1 MSVTTDT
8 SDSTDTTDTTGTT
21 GTTGSRELPSSPVA
35 LRERDRPPRRRG
47 LGLALAVIGSAQ
59 LMIVLDGTIVNI
71 ALPHIQTDLGFS
83 AANLSW
89 VVNAYALALGS
100 LLLLGGR
107 LGDLLGRRRMFVTG
121 VLLFAAASLAGGLA
135 ANEGMLIASRIV
147 QGAAAAIASP
157 AALALITT
165 TFPAG
170 KERNRAMGV
179 YAAMSGVGAAVG
191 LILGGALT
199 EHDWR
204 WTFFINVPIG
214 LLVAAL
220 APRVLVESDRSEGSF
235 DVAGAVTGTVGLVG
249 IVYGLTHA
257 ADPSGG
263 WGSSMTLTSLG
274 LGVALL
280 AAFVV
285 VERRSA
291 HALLPIRILADR
303 TRGVSLFVMLLVGAG
318 MFAMF
323 YFLGL
328 YLQQVLGYG
337 PLQAGFAFLPFSAA
351 MVLGAG
357 AASALASRIDPRWIS
372 GPGAL
377 IAATGMWGF
386 THLTVDSTYAANL
399 LPWIV
404 VLAVGLGLTFV
415 PLTLTAVAGVREE
428 DSGAGSAALNTAQQ
442 IGGAIGLAALTTV
455 FTHAFAE
462 RMTALAGSVQAQAT
476 SGALTADQ
484 AKAALV
490 HAQLVAQTDGSTRGF
505 LVGAVMILVG
515 AVLVLTLLRVKHET
529 LAARE
534 DAAGPH
540 LG

>member
-1 MSVTTDT
+1 MSTVADLTVTPEPEDV
-8 SDSTDTTDTTGTT
+8 S
-21 GTTGSRELPSSPVA
+21 
-35 LRERDRPPRRRG
+35 ERPRRRG
-47 LGLALAVIGSAQ
+47 LGLALAIIGGAQ

-71 ALPHIQTDLGFS
+71 ALPHIQTALGFS
-83 AANLSW
+83 ESNLSW

-107 LGDLLGRRRMFVTG
+107 LGDLLGRRKMFVTG

-135 ANEGMLIASRIV
+135 VNEGMLITSRIV
-147 QGAAAAIASP
+147 QGMGAALASP

-170 KERNRAMGV
+170 KDRNRAMGV

-199 EHDWR
+199 EYDWR

-214 LLVAAL
+214 LLVAFL

-235 DVAGAVTGTVGLVG
+235 DLVGAVTGTLGLVG

-257 ADPSGG
+257 ASPTGG
-263 WGSSMTLTSLG
+263 WTSPITVGSLIG
-274 LGVALL
+274 GVILL
-280 AAFVV
+280 VGFVV
-285 VERRSA
+285 VERRNP
-291 HALLPIRILADR
+291 HALLPIRIIADR
-303 TRGVSLFVMLLVGAG
+303 TRGVSLFVMLVVGAG

-328 YLQQVLGYG
+328 YIQQVLGYG
-337 PLQAGFAFLPFSAA
+337 PLKAGLAFLPFSAA

-357 AASALASRIDPRWIS
+357 IASSLASRIDARWIS

-377 IAATGMWGF
+377 LAATGMWGF
-386 THLTVDSTYAANL
+386 THLTIGSSYASDL
-399 LPWIV
+399 LPWII
-404 VLAVGLGLTFV
+404 VLAVGMGLTFV
-415 PLTLTAVAGVREE
+415 PLTLTAVAGVDDE
-428 DSGAGSAALNTAQQ
+428 DSGAASAALNTAQQ

-455 FTHAFAE
+455 FSHAFRSSAADLGASLQAHASS
-462 RMTALAGSVQAQAT
+462 MTP
-476 SGALTADQ
+476 DQ
-484 AKAALV
+484 LKQSS
-490 HAQLVAQTDGSTRGF
+490 QLIPLIAQTDASTRGF
-505 LVGAVMILVG
+505 LVGTGMLVVAG
-515 AVLVLTLLRVKHET
+515 VVTLLALNVKHEE

-534 DAAGPH
+534 ELQGVH
-540 LG
+540 IG

>member
-1 MSVTTDT
+1 MTTVVDPTVTP
-8 SDSTDTTDTTGTT
+8 
-21 GTTGSRELPSSPVA
+21 EPVEA
-35 LRERDRPPRRRG
+35 AAPPRRG

-71 ALPHIQTDLGFS
+71 ALPHIQTDLGFTE
-83 AANLSW
+83 ANLSW

-107 LGDLLGRRRMFVTG
+107 LGDLLGRRKMFVSG
-121 VLLFAAASLAGGLA
+121 VLLFAVASLVGGFA
-135 ANEGMLIASRIV
+135 ANEAMLIVSRV
-147 QGAAAAIASP
+147 AQGMGAALASP

-214 LLVAAL
+214 ILVAIL
-220 APRVLVESDRSEGSF
+220 APRVLVESEKTEGSF
-235 DVAGAVTGTVGLVG
+235 DFIGAITGTAGLVG

-257 ADPSGG
+257 ADPKAGWSDPVTLGFLAGG
-263 WGSSMTLTSLG
+263 
-274 LGVALL
+274 VLL
-280 AAFVV
+280 LVVFVLY
-285 VERRSA
+285 ERRNP

-303 TRGVSLFVMLLVGAG
+303 TRGVSMFVMLLTGAG

-328 YLQQVLGYG
+328 YIQQVLGYG
-337 PLQAGFAFLPFSAA
+337 PMKAGLAFLPFSGA
-351 MVLGAG
+351 MVIGAG
-357 AASALASRIDPRWIS
+357 LASTMASKVDPRWIA

-377 IAATGMWGF
+377 VAAGGMWG
-386 THLTVDSTYAANL
+386 LTNLDIDSSYAGHL
-399 LPWIV
+399 LPWII
-404 VLAVGLGLTFV
+404 VLAIGMGTTFV
-415 PLTLTAVAGVREE
+415 PLTLTAVAGVDDA

-442 IGGAIGLAALTTV
+442 VGGAIGLAALSTV
-455 FTHAFAE
+455 FANAFTDQIAK
-462 RMTALAGSVQAQAT
+462 
-476 SGALTADQ
+476 LTADFEAKVATLSPEQ
-484 AKAALV
+484 AKQMGDLIP
-490 HAQLVAQTDGSTRGF
+490 LIAQTEASTRGF
-505 LVGAVMILVG
+505 LVAAMMLASAGVIILI
-515 AVLVLTLLRVKHET
+515 ALNVKHKD
-529 LAARE
+529 LAAGE
-534 DAAGPH
+534 GATGVH

>member
-1 MSVTTDT
+1 MSVI
-8 SDSTDTTDTTGTT
+8 SDAPIEGVVT
-21 GTTGSRELPSSPVA
+21 EPEA
-35 LRERDRPPRRRG
+35 RPRHRG

-71 ALPHIQTDLGFS
+71 ALPHLQTDLGFS

-107 LGDLLGRRRMFVTG
+107 LGDLLGRRRMFVIG
-121 VLLFAAASLAGGLA
+121 VLIFAGASLVGGLA
-135 ANEGMLIASRIV
+135 VNEAMLIASRIA
-147 QGAAAAIASP
+147 QGAGAAIASP

-199 EHDWR
+199 EQDWR

-214 LLVAAL
+214 LLVATV
-220 APRVLVESDRSEGSF
+220 APRVLVESERSQGSF
-235 DVAGAVTGTVGLVG
+235 DLVGAITGTAGLVG

-257 ADPSGG
+257 ADPAGG
-263 WGSSMTLTSLG
+263 WGSSMTLTSLIA
-274 LGVALL
+274 GVVLL
-280 AAFVV
+280 VVFVSY
-285 VERRSA
+285 ERRNP
-291 HALLPIRILADR
+291 HALLPIRIVADR
-303 TRGVSLFVMLLVGAG
+303 TRGISLFVMLLVGAG

-328 YLQQVLGYG
+328 YIQQVLGYG

-351 MVLGAG
+351 MVAGAG
-357 AASALASRIDPRWIS
+357 LASTLASKVDPRWIS

-377 IAATGMWGF
+377 IAATGMFGF
-386 THLTVDSTYAANL
+386 SRLTVDSTYAGHL
-399 LPWIV
+399 LPWII

-415 PLTLTAVAGVREE
+415 PLTLTAVAGVRAE
-428 DSGAGSAALNTAQQ
+428 DSGASSAALNTAQQ

-455 FTHAFAE
+455 FTHAFADKIA
-462 RMTALAGSVQAQAT
+462 ALAGPIQGQAQA
-476 SGALTADQ
+476 GAITAEQ
-484 AKAALV
+484 AQAALAQ
-490 HAQLVAQTDGSTRGF
+490 AQLVAQTDGSTRGF
-505 LVGAVMILVG
+505 LVGAGMILVG
-515 AVLVLTLLRVKHET
+515 AVVILLGLTVKHEE

-534 DAAGPH
+534 DVAGPH
-540 LG
+540 VG

>member
-1 MSVTTDT
+1 MSVI
-8 SDSTDTTDTTGTT
+8 SDAPIEGVVTEPET
-21 GTTGSRELPSSPVA
+21 A
-35 LRERDRPPRRRG
+35 PRRRG
-47 LGLALAVIGSAQ
+47 LGIALAVIGSAQ

-121 VLLFAAASLAGGLA
+121 VLLFAAASLVGGFA
-135 ANEGMLIASRIV
+135 VNEAMLIASRIV
-147 QGAAAAIASP
+147 QGAGAAIASP

-214 LLVAAL
+214 LLVAFL
-220 APRVLVESDRSEGSF
+220 APRVLVESERSTGSF
-235 DVAGAVTGTVGLVG
+235 DLPGALTGTAGLVG

-257 ADPSGG
+257 ADPAGG
-263 WGSSMTLTSLG
+263 WGSSLTLTSLA
-274 LGVALL
+274 LGVVLL
-280 AAFVV
+280 AAFVQI
-285 VERRSA
+285 ERRSS

-303 TRGVSLFVMLLVGAG
+303 TRGISLFVMLLVGAG

-328 YLQQVLGYG
+328 YIQQVLGYG

-351 MVLGAG
+351 MVIGAG
-357 AASALASRIDPRWIS
+357 TASALASRVDPRWIS

-377 IAATGMWGF
+377 LAATGMSGF
-386 THLTVDSTYAANL
+386 TRLTVDSTYAADL

-428 DSGAGSAALNTAQQ
+428 DSGASSAALNTAQQ

-455 FTHAFAE
+455 FTHAFAD
-462 RMTALAGSVQAQAT
+462 RMGVLAGPIQAQAA
-476 SGALTADQ
+476 SGDLTADQ
-484 AKAALV
+484 AKAAT
-490 HAQLVAQTDGSTRGF
+490 AQALLVAQTDGSTRGF
-505 LVGAVMILVG
+505 LVGAAMILVG
-515 AVLVLTLLRVKHET
+515 AIVILALLNVKHET
-529 LAARE
+529 LGARE
-534 DAAGPH
+534 EVAGPAH
-540 LG
+540 VG

>member
-1 MSVTTDT
+1 MSVI
-8 SDSTDTTDTTGTT
+8 SDAPIEGVVTEAKPE
-21 GTTGSRELPSSPVA
+21 REA
-35 LRERDRPPRRRG
+35 RPRPRG

-83 AANLSW
+83 NANLSW

-121 VLLFAAASLAGGLA
+121 VLLFAAASLVGGLA
-135 ANEGMLIASRIV
+135 VNEAMLIASRIA
-147 QGAAAAIASP
+147 QGAGAAIASP

-199 EHDWR
+199 EQDWR

-214 LLVAAL
+214 LLVASL
-220 APRVLVESDRSEGSF
+220 APRVLVESERSAGRL
-235 DVAGAVTGTVGLVG
+235 DIPGAVTGTAGLVG

-263 WGSSMTLTSLG
+263 WGSSLTLTSLG

-280 AAFVV
+280 VAFVLI
-285 VERRSA
+285 ERRSA

-328 YLQQVLGYG
+328 YIQQVLGYG
-337 PLQAGFAFLPFSAA
+337 PLKAGFAFLPFSGA
-351 MVLGAG
+351 MVIGAG
-357 AASALASRIDPRWIS
+357 LGSTLASRIDPRWIS
-372 GPGAL
+372 GPGA
-377 IAATGMWGF
+377 IVAAVGMWGF
-386 THLTVDSTYAANL
+386 SHLTVDSTYAANL

-404 VLAVGLGLTFV
+404 LLAIGLGLTFV

-455 FTHAFAE
+455 FTHAFAD
-462 RMTALAGSVQAQAT
+462 RIGALAGPIQAQAA
-476 SGALTADQ
+476 SGAITADQ
-484 AKAALV
+484 AKAAMRQ
-490 HAQLVAQTDGSTRGF
+490 AQLVAQTDGSTRGF

-515 AVLVLTLLRVKHET
+515 GLLVLTLLTVKHSD

-534 DAAGPH
+534 EVAGPH

>member
-1 MSVTTDT
+1 MSVIIDA
-8 SDSTDTTDTTGTT
+8 
-21 GTTGSRELPSSPVA
+21 PVEGVRPEPDPEA
-35 LRERDRPPRRRG
+35 PPRRRG

-83 AANLSW
+83 SANLSW
-89 VVNAYALALGS
+89 VVNGYALALGS

-107 LGDLLGRRRMFVTG
+107 LGDLLGRRRMFVVG
-121 VLLFAAASLAGGLA
+121 VLLFAAASLVGGFA
-135 ANEGMLIASRIV
+135 VSEAMLIASRVV
-147 QGAAAAIASP
+147 QGMGAAIASP

-220 APRVLVESDRSEGSF
+220 APRVLVESERSQGSF
-235 DVAGAVTGTVGLVG
+235 DLVGAITGTAGLVG

-257 ADPSGG
+257 ADPNGG
-263 WGSSMTLTSLG
+263 WGSSMTLTSLIA
-274 LGVALL
+274 GVVLL
-280 AAFVV
+280 VVFVSY
-285 VERRSA
+285 ERRNP
-291 HALLPIRILADR
+291 HALLPIRIVADR
-303 TRGVSLFVMLLVGAG
+303 TRGISLFVMLLVGAG

-328 YLQQVLGYG
+328 YIQQVLGYG

-351 MVLGAG
+351 MVVGAG
-357 AASALASRIDPRWIS
+357 VASTLASKVDPRWIS

-377 IAATGMWGF
+377 IAATGMFGF
-386 THLTVDSTYAANL
+386 SRLTVDSTYAGDL
-399 LPWIV
+399 LPWII

-415 PLTLTAVAGVREE
+415 PLTLTAVAGVRDE

-455 FTHAFAE
+455 FTHAFAD
-462 RMTALAGSVQAQAT
+462 RIGALAGPIQAQAQ
-476 SGALTADQ
+476 SGAISADQ
-484 AKAALV
+484 AKAAMA

-505 LVGAVMILVG
+505 LVGAGMIAVG
-515 AVLVLTLLRVKHET
+515 AVVILFGLRVKHEE

-534 DAAGPH
+534 EVAGPH

>member
-1 MSVTTDT
+1 MST
-8 SDSTDTTDTTGTT
+8 
-21 GTTGSRELPSSPVA
+21 VA
-35 LRERDRPPRRRG
+35 GRTATPEPQDVRPEPTRRRG

-71 ALPHIQTDLGFS
+71 ALPHLQRDLGFTE
-83 AANLSW
+83 ANLSW

-107 LGDLLGRRRMFVTG
+107 LGDLLGRRKMFLVG

-135 ANEGMLIASRIV
+135 VNELMLILSRIV
-147 QGAAAAIASP
+147 QGMGAALASP

-199 EHDWR
+199 EYDWR

-214 LLVAAL
+214 ILVAVL
-220 APRVLVESDRSEGSF
+220 APRVLVESERSTGSF
-235 DVAGAVTGTVGLVG
+235 DIVGAVTGTAGLVG

-257 ADPSGG
+257 AEPTGG
-263 WGSSMTLTSLG
+263 WSSPVTLGSLVAG
-274 LGVALL
+274 LVLL
-280 AAFVV
+280 VVFVL
-285 VERRSA
+285 VERRNP

-303 TRGVSLFVMLLVGAG
+303 TRGVSLVVMLLVGAG

-328 YLQQVLGYG
+328 YIQQVLGYG
-337 PLQAGFAFLPFSAA
+337 PLQAGFAFLPFSGG

-357 AASALASRIDPRWIS
+357 IASTLASRVDARWIS

-377 IAATGMWGF
+377 LATLGMWGF
-386 THLTVDSTYAANL
+386 TRLTVDSSYAGGL

-404 VLAVGLGLTFV
+404 VLAVGMGLTFV
-415 PLTLTAVAGVREE
+415 PLTLTAVAGVQDE
-428 DSGAGSAALNTAQQ
+428 DSGAASAALNTAQQ

-455 FTHAFAE
+455 FSHAFRDRTAE
-462 RMTALAGSVQAQAT
+462 LAASLQAQAAT
-476 SGALTADQ
+476 MTPEQ
-484 AKAALV
+484 ARAAGRLV
-490 HAQLVAQTDGSTRGF
+490 PLIAQTDASTRGF
-505 LVGAVMILVG
+505 LVGAGMIAVA
-515 AVLVLTLLRVKHET
+515 AVLVLVALTVKHEE

-534 DAAGPH
+534 AIQGAHIG
-540 LG
+540 

>member
-1 MSVTTDT
+1 MSVI
-8 SDSTDTTDTTGTT
+8 SDVPTPDV
-21 GTTGSRELPSSPVA
+21 LPEPET
-35 LRERDRPPRRRG
+35 RRRPRG
-47 LGLALAVIGSAQ
+47 LGIALAVIGGAQ

-83 AANLSW
+83 NASLSW

-107 LGDLLGRRRMFVTG
+107 LGDLLGRRRMFIVG
-121 VLLFAAASLAGGLA
+121 VLLFAGASLVGGLA
-135 ANEGMLIASRIV
+135 VNEAMLIASRIA
-147 QGAAAAIASP
+147 QGAGAAIASP

-199 EHDWR
+199 EYDWR

-214 LLVAAL
+214 LLVATL
-220 APRVLVESDRSEGSF
+220 APRVLVESERSEGSF
-235 DVAGAVTGTVGLVG
+235 DLVGAITGTAGLVG

-257 ADPSGG
+257 ADPAGG
-263 WGSSMTLTSLG
+263 WGSPVTLTSLA
-274 LGVALL
+274 LGVVLL
-280 AAFVV
+280 VTFVLY
-285 VERRSA
+285 ERRNP
-291 HALLPIRILADR
+291 HALLPIRIVADR
-303 TRGVSLFVMLLVGAG
+303 TRGISLFVMLLVGAG

-328 YLQQVLGYG
+328 YIQQVLGYG

-351 MVLGAG
+351 MVAGAG
-357 AASALASRIDPRWIS
+357 IASTLASKIDPRWIA

-377 IAATGMWGF
+377 IASVGMFGF
-386 THLTVDSTYAANL
+386 SQLTVDSTYAGHL

-404 VLAVGLGLTFV
+404 VLAFGLGLTFV
-415 PLTLTAVAGVREE
+415 PLTLTAVAGVRAE
-428 DSGAGSAALNTAQQ
+428 DSGASSAALNTAQQ

-455 FTHAFAE
+455 FTHAFAD
-462 RMTALAGSVQAQAT
+462 RMTALAGPIQGQAQ
-476 SGALTADQ
+476 SGAITADQ
-484 AKAALV
+484 AHAAMAN
-490 HAQLVAQTDGSTRGF
+490 AQLVAQTDGSTRGF
-505 LVGAVMILVG
+505 LVGAAMILVG
-515 AVLVLTLLRVKHET
+515 SLVIFFGLNVKHEE
-529 LAARE
+529 LASRE
-534 DAAGPH
+534 EVAGPH

>member
-1 MSVTTDT
+1 MST
-8 SDSTDTTDTTGTT
+8 
-21 GTTGSRELPSSPVA
+21 VA
-35 LRERDRPPRRRG
+35 DRTVINDPEGVSERPRRRG

-71 ALPHIQTDLGFS
+71 ALPHIQVDLGFTE
-83 AANLSW
+83 ANLSW

-135 ANEGMLIASRIV
+135 QNEGMLITSRIV
-147 QGAAAAIASP
+147 QGMGAALASP

-170 KERNRAMGV
+170 KDRNRAMGV

-199 EHDWR
+199 EQDWR

-214 LLVAAL
+214 LLVAFM

-235 DVAGAVTGTVGLVG
+235 DLVGAITGIAGLVG

-257 ADPSGG
+257 AEPTGG
-263 WGSSMTLTSLG
+263 WASPVTLTSLIA
-274 LGVALL
+274 GVVLL
-280 AAFVV
+280 VAFVA
-285 VERRSA
+285 VERRNP

-303 TRGVSLFVMLLVGAG
+303 TRGVSLFVMLVVGAG

-328 YLQQVLGYG
+328 YIQQVLGYG
-337 PLQAGFAFLPFSAA
+337 PLKAGLAFLPFSGA
-351 MVLGAG
+351 MVIGAG
-357 AASALASRIDPRWIS
+357 LASSLASKIDARWIS
-372 GPGAL
+372 GPGAIL
-377 IAATGMWGF
+377 AMTGMWGF
-386 THLTVDSTYAANL
+386 THLTIASTYTTDL
-399 LPWIV
+399 LLWIV
-404 VLAVGLGLTFV
+404 VLAIGMGLTFV
-415 PLTLTAVAGVREE
+415 PLTLTAVAGVDDE
-428 DSGAGSAALNTAQQ
+428 DSGAASAALNTAQQ
-442 IGGAIGLAALTTV
+442 IGGAIGLTALTTV
-455 FTHAFAE
+455 FSHAYRSQSAE
-462 RMTALAGSVQAQAT
+462 LG
-476 SGALTADQ
+476 
-484 AKAALV
+484 AALQS
-490 HAQLVAQTDGSTRGF
+490 HASSLTSDQLKHASDLIPLVAQTAASTRGF
-505 LVGAVMILVG
+505 LVGTGMLAAAAIVTLV
-515 AVLVLTLLRVKHET
+515 ALTVKHEE

-534 DAAGPH
+534 EHQGAHIG
-540 LG
+540 

>member
-1 MSVTTDT
+1 MSV
-8 SDSTDTTDTTGTT
+8 
-21 GTTGSRELPSSPVA
+21 VV
-35 LRERDRPPRRRG
+35 DRPEPAVAPSAQRSRF

-71 ALPHIQTDLGFS
+71 ALPHIQQDLGFS
-83 AANLSW
+83 SSSLSW

-107 LGDLLGRRRMFVTG
+107 LGDLLGRRRMFVVG
-121 VLLFAAASLAGGLA
+121 VLVFAGASLLGGLA
-135 ANEGMLIASRIV
+135 ANEAMLIASRV
-147 QGAAAAIASP
+147 AQGMGAALASP

-191 LILGGALT
+191 LILGGLLT

-214 LLVAAL
+214 LLVAVV
-220 APRVLVESDRSEGSF
+220 APRVLVESERSEGSF
-235 DVAGAVTGTVGLVG
+235 DLLGAVTGTAGLVG

-257 ADPSGG
+257 ADPNGG
-263 WGSSMTLTSLG
+263 WGSSLTIACLAA
-274 LGVALL
+274 GVLLL
-280 AAFVV
+280 AVFVA
-285 VERRSA
+285 VERRNT

-328 YLQQVLGYG
+328 YIQQVLGYS
-337 PLQAGFAFLPFSAA
+337 PLQAGFAFLPFSVA
-351 MVLGAG
+351 MVAGAG
-357 AASALASRIDPRWIS
+357 IASTLASRVDPRWIA
-372 GPGAL
+372 GPGAA
-377 IAATGMWGF
+377 IAAVGMWGF
-386 THLTVDSTYAANL
+386 SHLTVESSYATNL

-415 PLTLTAVAGVREE
+415 PLTLTAVAGVRDE
-428 DSGAGSAALNTAQQ
+428 DSGASSAALNTAQQ

-455 FTHAFAE
+455 FTHGFADKL
-462 RMTALAGSVQAQAT
+462 TQLAGPIQAQAQ
-476 SGALTADQ
+476 SGAIGADQ
-484 AKAALV
+484 VKAALAQ
-490 HAQLVAQTDGSTRGF
+490 AQLVAQTDGSTRGF
-505 LVGAVMILVG
+505 LVAAGMILV
-515 AVLVLTLLRVKHET
+515 AALLILTTLRVKHEE

-534 DAAGPH
+534 EVAGPH
-540 LG
+540 FG